1 MTPRAYTLLQARR
14 EVIAS
19 RIRHALMHDR
29 GRLPALYAEARGLV
43 MESLRAEVEH
53 GRA

>member
-1 MTPRAYTLLQARR
+1 MTPHAYTLLQSRR

-19 RIRHALMHDR
+19 RIRHALTHDR
-29 GRLPALYAEARGLV
+29 AKLPALYAEAKHLA
-43 MESLRAEVEH
+43 MESLRAEVGN

>member
-1 MTPRAYTLLQARR
+1 MTSRAYTLLQSRR

-19 RIRHALMHDR
+19 RIRHALTHDR
-29 GRLPALYAEARGLV
+29 AKLPALYAEPQALT
-43 MESLRAEVEH
+43 MESLRAEVGN